1 MSTMN
6 YRAAS
11 RLMCCAAV
19 LTLAGCTL
27 LTPEWH
33 PRRQAEAGCAEDA
46 MQYCVINN
54 YGKRCEC
61 SSRQS
66 VEAVLRSHQ

>member
-1 MSTMN
+1 ML
-6 YRAAS
+6 
-11 RLMCCAAV
+11 RLNSLVGRRLLCCAAV

-33 PRRQAEAGCAEDA
+33 PRRAAASGCAEDA
-46 MQYCVINN
+46 MQYCVIDN

-61 SSRQS
+61 TSRQS
-66 VEAVLRSHQ
+66 AGAVLGSHQ